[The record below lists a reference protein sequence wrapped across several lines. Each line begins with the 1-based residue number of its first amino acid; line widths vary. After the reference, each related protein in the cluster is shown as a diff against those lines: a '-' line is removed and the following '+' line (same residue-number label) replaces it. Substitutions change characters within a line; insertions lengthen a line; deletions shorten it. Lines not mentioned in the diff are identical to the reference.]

1 MTKQRNPNPNQRHGR
16 LGQVK
21 LNPDG
26 TVDEEA
32 EKKRLKQNEA
42 SRKAR
47 AKRKAEAEA
56 VEKAFMEKY
65 VKPENV
71 CDEWGITPKDRE
83 RYIRC
88 CSSVYYHDLSYVKM
102 RTGLTLKQLS
112 ILQDETKLYPYPPVD
127 KKKADA
133 DYKRRKER
141 GDIYQE
147 NPIR

>member
-1 MTKQRNPNPNQRHGR
+1 MAKQRNPNPNQRHGR

-26 TVDEEA
+26 TVDEKA
-32 EKKRLKQNEA
+32 EEKRLKQNEA

-56 VEKAFMEKY
+56 IENAFMEKY

-71 CDEWGITPKDRE
+71 CDKWGINKKDEE

-88 CSSVYYHDLSYVKM
+88 CSSVYYNDLSYVKM

-112 ILQDETKLYPYPPVD
+112 ILQERTGLKTVPPVD
-127 KKKADA
+127 KKKADL
-133 DYKRRKER
+133 DYKRRWER
-141 GDIYQE
+141 GDIY
-147 NPIR
+147 